1 MTKLWLS
8 QQISSDPD
16 FPNIKR
22 FVNIRNA
29 YLQAQYEQII
39 IEAHVTYFD
48 ENDNNVSSKFK
59 TEIGNWIINNN
70 DTTTVR
76 DMAGN
81 PVPNPEY
88 DEETNPVVE
97 QFIKKPS
104 FDYFFE
110 IITTKDISLI
120 TLLSMHIDFD
130 DELGRFNF

>member
-88 DEETNPVVE
+88 DGETNPVVE

>member
-1 MTKLWLS
+1 MKNLWLT

-16 FPNIKR
+16 FPSIKR

-59 TEIGNWIINNN
+59 TEIDNWIINNN
-70 DTTTVR
+70 EMTTVR
-76 DMAGN
+76 DHNGEPVAN
-81 PVPNPEY
+81 PMYNEENPS
-88 DEETNPVVE
+88 DEERFLKV
-97 QFIKKPS
+97 PS
-104 FDYFFE
+104 FDYFFG
-110 IITTKDISLI
+110 IITTKNISLI
-120 TLLSMHIDFD
+120 TLLSMHITFD